1 MPWPWAMAASKAA
14 RLFSIRPPP
23 WSPRWAK
30 GRAINS
36 TSAGSVGL
44 DRDNGINLDGGTE
57 RQHRNADRAA
67 GVAAGLAEY
76 LLHQLGRAVGDLG
89 LVSEG
94 TGAVDE
100 DAELHDPLDAVEVAQ
115 RLLHLCDQHHTA
127 GARRLLTIVD
137 VAVFTETA
145 GHELP
150 FVERKLARNM
160 EQHSGFHDRKRT
172 RLNS

>member
-76 LLHQLGRAVGDLG
+76 RIHQRSDERSGGKEWVSTGRGRG
-89 LVSEG
+89 GPE
-94 TGAVDE
+94 
-100 DAELHDPLDAVEVAQ
+100 
-115 RLLHLCDQHHTA
+115 
-127 GARRLLTIVD
+127 
-137 VAVFTETA
+137 
-145 GHELP
+145 
-150 FVERKLARNM
+150 
-160 EQHSGFHDRKRT
+160 
-172 RLNS
+172 

>member
-57 RQHRNADRAA
+57 RQPRNADRAA
-67 GVAAGLAEY
+67 GVEAGLAEY
-76 LLHQLGRAVGDLG
+76 LLHQPGRAVGDPG
-89 LVSEG
+89 LAREE
-94 TGAVDE
+94 T
-100 DAELHDPLDAVEVAQ
+100 DAVGEAPS
-115 RLLHLCDQHHTA
+115 HH
-127 GARRLLTIVD
+127 
-137 VAVFTETA
+137 
-145 GHELP
+145 
-150 FVERKLARNM
+150 N
-160 EQHSGFHDRKRT
+160 
-172 RLNS
+172 

>member
-76 LLHQLGRAVGDLG
+76 LPHQLGRAVGDLG

-100 DAELHDPLDAVEVAQ
+100 DAERHDPLAHVTVAQ
-115 RLLHLCDQHHTA
+115 RRSHLYTEPD
-127 GARRLLTIVD
+127 
-137 VAVFTETA
+137 AVW
-145 GHELP
+145 G
-150 FVERKLARNM
+150 
-160 EQHSGFHDRKRT
+160 
-172 RLNS
+172 